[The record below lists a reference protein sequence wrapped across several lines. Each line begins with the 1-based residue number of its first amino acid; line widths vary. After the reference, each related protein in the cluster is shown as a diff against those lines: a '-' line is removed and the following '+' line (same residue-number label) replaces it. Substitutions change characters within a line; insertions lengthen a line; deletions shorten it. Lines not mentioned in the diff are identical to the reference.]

1 MAFLRAFGAWA
12 PERIVTNQEIAPRIG
27 KDPGWILEM
36 TGIEQR
42 RWAAPGETAADLAVR
57 AGAACLERAGMNP
70 ADVAMLIVSCGTGER
85 RFPGPASAAA
95 HALGLGTVPA
105 IDIPVASAGALFGM
119 SLAAGLADR
128 VGNILV
134 IAAEKMSATVD
145 HEPMDPASGML
156 FGDGAGACLVSR
168 DKGGWEVIDWVLH
181 SDGSAAD
188 LIQLPLNGA
197 FAMDGM
203 GVILHAS
210 RKIPGAIS
218 ELLARN
224 GIAPGAV
231 DQFLLHQANQNLL
244 SRIAKSLRVD
254 ASRIYSNIAHYGNT
268 SSASMLI
275 AAAEAGPVGDLLCFG
290 AFGAGLHWGA
300 LAARRV

>member
-12 PERIVTNQEIAPRIG
+12 PERIVTNEEIAPRIG

-42 RWAAPGETAADLAVR
+42 HWAAPGETVADLAER
-57 AGAACLERAGMNP
+57 AARQCLERAGVAP
-70 ADVAMLIVSCGTGER
+70 ADVGMLMLSSGTSER
-85 RFPGPASAAA
+85 RFPGPASTVA
-95 HALGLGTVPA
+95 HRLGMGTAPA
-105 IDIPVASAGALFGM
+105 IDLPVASAGALFAVSM
-119 SLAAGLADR
+119 AAGLADR

-134 IAAEKMSATVD
+134 VAAERMSATVD
-145 HEPMDPASGML
+145 HDPMDPNSGML
-156 FGDGAGACLVSR
+156 FGDGAGACLVSAHE
-168 DKGGWEVIDWVLH
+168 GGWRVVDWVLH
-181 SDGSAAD
+181 SDGSVAD
-188 LIQLPLNGA
+188 LIQLPLQGA

-203 GVILHAS
+203 GVIVHAS
-210 RKIPGAIS
+210 RKIPAAIS

-224 GIAPGAV
+224 GIAPSAV

-244 SRIAKSLRVD
+244 SRIAKSLGVE
-254 ASRIYSNIAHYGNT
+254 ASRIYSNIRRYGNT

-275 AAAEAGPVGDLLCFG
+275 AAAEAGPVGETLCFA

-300 LAARRV
+300 LVARKV